1 MEHKRN
7 SNQIISRMERENT
20 NFGRITCTKPQI
32 ISNLTLHWRTY
43 RLKCAYLHCQ
53 CSANEP
59 IVIFSLSQPCLNPFR
74 DLLFDLSSKPLSAV
88 SIIGFLSLRLSSRHF
103 EIRSNFEVFIRK
115 SEIFEIEAKMIFV
128 ITYMN

>member
-53 CSANEP
+53 SSANEP
-59 IVIFSLSQPCLNPFR
+59 IVIFSQPCLNPFH